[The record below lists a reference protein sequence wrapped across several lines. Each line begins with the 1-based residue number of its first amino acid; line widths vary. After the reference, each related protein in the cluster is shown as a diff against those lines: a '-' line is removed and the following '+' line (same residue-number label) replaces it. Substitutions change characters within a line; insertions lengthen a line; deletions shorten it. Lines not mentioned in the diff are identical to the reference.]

1 MTIGEKIALRRK
13 ALGLTQT
20 ELAEKLGTT
29 KQTIGK
35 YEKGIVTNIPLSRV
49 AELADALECTPEYL
63 TGWEE
68 RREREQCDQCAMFDE
83 LVHLSSL
90 FYRTLHSLKRKV
102 ATQARATIIMKNG
115 KARVITSLSRPAS
128 PAAAHPS
135 TMDCGHTVLPIPAPM
150 TLAAA

>member
-68 RREREQCDQCAMFDE
+68 RREREQDAGEAHEVRMI
-83 LVHLSSL
+83 
-90 FYRTLHSLKRKV
+90 
-102 ATQARATIIMKNG
+102 ARAG
-115 KARVITSLSRPAS
+115 KRMSPEKRQEMLRVLRAIFPEEFQDDGT
-128 PAAAHPS
+128 
-135 TMDCGHTVLPIPAPM
+135 
-150 TLAAA
+150 